1 MKNNNDV
8 VKEIVKEQDEDR
20 SLAGAC
26 ARVDKS
32 DVPSDDDLYGE
43 FPCGLLYEGNV
54 YRSFEFREMT
64 GADEEAITSVA
75 KKNSGAKLINKLLE
89 RCLTRIGEIT
99 PRSIGADAW
108 RKAIES
114 LSVPDQD
121 FAMMKIRKVSL
132 GDEIETASVCPH
144 CGEKVKTFFNIDE
157 LEILPY
163 MGDDTQERIIP
174 LPRGYVDNKGV
185 SHNEV
190 VMRLPN
196 GLDREIALPI
206 ARTNESKALTL
217 LLTRICKFTDGYPIT
232 EGILRDMK
240 LRDRQE
246 LEKQNREFVKFGY
259 QYTINVECP
268 ACEGEFE
275 TVLNGLKN
283 FL

>member
-1 MKNNNDV
+1 M
-8 VKEIVKEQDEDR
+8 
-20 SLAGAC
+20 
-26 ARVDKS
+26 
-32 DVPSDDDLYGE
+32 
-43 FPCGLLYEGNV
+43 
-54 YRSFEFREMT
+54 
-64 GADEEAITSVA
+64 
-75 KKNSGAKLINKLLE
+75 LE

-132 GDEIETASVCPH
+132 GDEIETSSVCPH

>member
-43 FPCGLLYEGNV
+43 FPCGLLYEGAV
-54 YRSFEFREMT
+54 HKSFEFREMT

-132 GDEIETASVCPH
+132 GDEIETSSVCPH